1 MRAIAA
7 DVVAWSVSLCL
18 CVGHDRE
25 PHKNGWTDREAVQ
38 RGLLNHLLDGARVQR
53 WKGHMYPTPL
63 GQWTRPVF
71 AAPGRNQQHA
81 AEA

>member
-25 PHKNGWTDREAVQ
+25 PHKNGWTDREAFQ
-38 RGLLNHLLDGARVQR
+38 RGLLNHVLDGGPGPATEGAHV
-53 WKGHMYPTPL
+53 PDTP
-63 GQWTRPVF
+63 WTRPVF